1 MDSQD
6 QPEFECFD
14 TSELGIPMPHT
25 FTVEAEEKQI
35 LEKSRCD
42 AGVESLKNNGPKL
55 LGIIDARTFL
65 LSFATISLV
74 SNLYE
79 TYIT

>member
-6 QPEFECFD
+6 QPEFECVD
-14 TSELGIPMPHT
+14 TSELGTPMPHT

-42 AGVESLKNNGPKL
+42 EDVEDLKKNGPKL

-74 SNLYE
+74 SILNIMYG
-79 TYIT
+79 T